1 MAKRERDPGDVTECF
16 SRIVAFF
23 EEKERVAKKLC
34 ITNRKEKKVTEK
46 CVTASGVATYF
57 ENLRRLA
64 YFLKLEEIRA
74 EEKYRVILKVV

>member
-1 MAKRERDPGDVTECF
+1 MESALRGESSPGMAKRERDPGDVTECF

-23 EEKERVAKKLC
+23 EEKERVAKKVC

-57 ENLRRLA
+57 ENLR
-64 YFLKLEEIRA
+64 IRA
-74 EEKYRVILKVV
+74 E